1 MTFYAMSKKKTE
13 ANDGPAVYCRCT
25 EMRSVAT
32 LVEHPRNPNVHPE
45 SQLKLLAEVIRGNGW
60 RQPVTVS
67 DLSGYIIK
75 GHGRYQAA
83 KLAGFAEVPVE
94 VQHYENEAAEMAD
107 MLADNRIA
115 ELSNMDTAQLIDNL
129 GTLPEDT
136 LGLAGFTQ
144 EEFEKLLGEAAP
156 EDGVGDTE
164 GITAESQYGVIV
176 MCDSEAEQE
185 KTYNALTAQMYKCKV
200 VNV

>member
-1 MTFYAMSKKKTE
+1 MSNDNTE
-13 ANDGPAVYCRCT
+13 PAVFCRYT
-25 EMRSVAT
+25 DMRVLTA
-32 LVEHPRNPNVHPE
+32 LAEHPLNPNKHPE
-45 SQLKLLAEVIRGNGW
+45 EQLRLLAEVIRGNGW
-60 RQPVTVS
+60 RQPITVS

-83 KLAGFAEVPVE
+83 KLAGFRVVPVE

-129 GTLPEDT
+129 GTLPEDM